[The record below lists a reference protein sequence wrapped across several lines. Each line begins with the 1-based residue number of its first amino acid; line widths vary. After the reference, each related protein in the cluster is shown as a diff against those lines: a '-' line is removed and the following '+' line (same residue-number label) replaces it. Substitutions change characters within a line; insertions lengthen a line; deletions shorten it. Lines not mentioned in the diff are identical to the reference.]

1 MKIIM
6 GLFVFL
12 FALSA
17 FAKLNLDTE
26 KSQIYW
32 KGTKLFN
39 SDNHVGTVKVKKGF
53 IDVEKDKI
61 IGGEIV
67 IDMASIETTDKMS
80 DDMKKK
86 LVGHLKDD
94 DFFAVDKHPT
104 ATFKI
109 INIETVAGKKTPN
122 KYEFEGDLTIRGKTK
137 PAKIVMDVTKKDG
150 MWIATG
156 TLTFDRSQFD
166 VKYNSKT
173 VFPNLVKTAKDK
185 VIDDKIE
192 IKMALA
198 APLSKKK

>member
-1 MKIIM
+1 MKM
-6 GLFVFL
+6 LVGLFVFL

-39 SDNHVGTVKVKKGF
+39 SDNHVGTVKVKSGY
-53 IDVEKDKI
+53 IELEKDRVVRDGKI
-61 IGGEIV
+61 E
-67 IDMASIETTDKMS
+67 IDMASIETTDKMP

-104 ATFKI
+104 ATFDIKRV
-109 INIETVAGKKTPN
+109 TVLDKKGKH
-122 KYEFEGDLTIRGKTK
+122 EFSGDLTIRGKTK
-137 PAKIVMDVTKKDG
+137 PAKVVMDVTKKDG
-150 MWIATG
+150 MWVATG
-156 TLTFDRSQFD
+156 TMTFDRSQFD

-173 VFPNLVKTAKDK
+173 IFPNLVKTAKDK